1 MFSRYKMTK
10 ILKKFLL
17 AGDKCMPEMYLKQLR
32 FTCSAYR
39 LITKNK
45 EKIQKF
51 TETEH
56 SRYIY

>member
-1 MFSRYKMTK
+1 MTK

-17 AGDKCMPEMYLKQLR
+17 AGDKCMPEMYLRQLR

-45 EKIQKF
+45 ETIQKF